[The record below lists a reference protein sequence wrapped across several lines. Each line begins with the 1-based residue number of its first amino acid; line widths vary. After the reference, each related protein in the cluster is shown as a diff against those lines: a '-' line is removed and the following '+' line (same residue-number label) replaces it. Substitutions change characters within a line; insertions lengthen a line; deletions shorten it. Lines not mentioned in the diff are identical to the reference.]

1 MSITL
6 NVPQYSVTEDTV
18 YWNDL
23 FEEHKNL
30 PMLCIGRD
38 SYIEET
44 QVEAGPDQDLL
55 YSIQVGR
62 YSSIARDTKMII
74 DLNHDYKR
82 VCQGRISGVVYQRPH
97 LIRRKGQVIIIMND
111 CWIGNGVIMLGGIKI
126 GNGAVV
132 AAGAVVTKD
141 VPPYAIVVG
150 NPAKVIGYR
159 FESEQI
165 AALNKIRWWNWTAEK
180 VRAASELLLD
190 EIDSFIERYLPQA
203 EQEIAR
209 IPQIEINPIEKILTG
224 EDKRL
229 LYIPDFEQDYPTYP
243 RVIDAFVSSY
253 ANTNCELLL
262 YVKEDAFVPDKLAV
276 LDRLFEQYADVDCYV
291 NVYVGNLEDER
302 GLFAQNDAYITN
314 RSLDN
319 VRHMDMADFY
329 GIPVISSVNLPIFT
343 EQDVQGMC
351 KL

>member
-1 MSITL
+1 MESARCKAFMYAADTGSFTKAAERLNYTPSGVSQLVGALENETGLTL
-6 NVPQYSVTEDTV
+6 LRRTRKGVTLTPDGEILLPAVREFLEKENRIYELAAEVKGLLVGSVT
-18 YWNDL
+18 
-23 FEEHKNL
+23 
-30 PMLCIGRD
+30 I
-38 SYIEET
+38 
-44 QVEAGPDQDLL
+44 AA
-55 YSIQVGR
+55 
-62 YSSIARDTKMII
+62 YSSISTHW
-74 DLNHDYKR
+74 LPE
-82 VCQGRISGVVYQRPH
+82 V
-97 LIRRKGQVIIIMND
+97 IR
-111 CWIGNGVIMLGGIKI
+111 
-126 GNGAVV
+126 
-132 AAGAVVTKD
+132 
-141 VPPYAIVVG
+141 
-150 NPAKVIGYR
+150 
-159 FESEQI
+159 
-165 AALNKIRWWNWTAEK
+165 
-180 VRAASELLLD
+180 
-190 EIDSFIERYLPQA
+190 
-203 EQEIAR
+203 
-209 IPQIEINPIEKILTG
+209 
-224 EDKRL
+224 
-229 LYIPDFEQDYPTYP
+229 DFEQDYPTYP

>member
-1 MSITL
+1 MRIKLNIPENSVQTDMPYMSDVL
-6 NVPQYSVTEDTV
+6 GEQ
-18 YWNDL
+18 
-23 FEEHKNL
+23 KNFPVL
-30 PMLCIGRD
+30 VIGRD
-38 SYIEET
+38 SYIEE
-44 QVEAGPDQDLL
+44 VWAEAVFDTNMI
-55 YSIQVGR
+55 YNVQVGR
-62 YSSIARDTKMII
+62 YTSIAGDVKMII

-97 LIRRKGQVIIIMND
+97 LIRRKGQVIIMND
-111 CWIGNGVIMLGGIKI
+111 CWIGNGVIMLGGITI

-141 VPPYAIVVG
+141 VPPYAIVAG

-159 FESEQI
+159 FEPEQI

-262 YVKEDAFVPDKLAV
+262 YVREDAFVPDKLAV
-276 LDRLFEQYADVDCYV
+276 LDRLFEKYADVDCYV

-302 GLFAQNDAYITN
+302 GLFAQSDAYITN

-319 VRHMDMADFY
+319 VKHMDMADFY
-329 GIPVISSVNLPIFT
+329 GIPVISSVDLPIFK
-343 EQDVQGMC
+343 EQC
-351 KL
+351 

>member
-97 LIRRKGQVIIIMND
+97 LIRRKGQVIIMND

-141 VPPYAIVVG
+141 VPPYAIVAG

-159 FESEQI
+159 FEPEQI

-229 LYIPDFEQDYPTYP
+229 LYIPDFDF
-243 RVIDAFVSSY
+243 RACFW
-253 ANTNCELLL
+253 
-262 YVKEDAFVPDKLAV
+262 V
-276 LDRLFEQYADVDCYV
+276 LKTR
-291 NVYVGNLEDER
+291 R
-302 GLFAQNDAYITN
+302 
-314 RSLDN
+314 
-319 VRHMDMADFY
+319 
-329 GIPVISSVNLPIFT
+329 PIRA
-343 EQDVQGMC
+343 
-351 KL
+351 

>member
-38 SYIEET
+38 SYIDET

-97 LIRRKGQVIIIMND
+97 LIRRKGQVIIMND

-141 VPPYAIVVG
+141 VPPYAIVAG
-150 NPAKVIGYR
+150 NPA
-159 FESEQI
+159 
-165 AALNKIRWWNWTAEK
+165 
-180 VRAASELLLD
+180 
-190 EIDSFIERYLPQA
+190 
-203 EQEIAR
+203 
-209 IPQIEINPIEKILTG
+209 
-224 EDKRL
+224 
-229 LYIPDFEQDYPTYP
+229 
-243 RVIDAFVSSY
+243 
-253 ANTNCELLL
+253 
-262 YVKEDAFVPDKLAV
+262 
-276 LDRLFEQYADVDCYV
+276 
-291 NVYVGNLEDER
+291 
-302 GLFAQNDAYITN
+302 
-314 RSLDN
+314 
-319 VRHMDMADFY
+319 
-329 GIPVISSVNLPIFT
+329 
-343 EQDVQGMC
+343 
-351 KL
+351 

>member
-1 MSITL
+1 MRIKLNISENSVQTDMPYMSDVL
-6 NVPQYSVTEDTV
+6 GEQ
-18 YWNDL
+18 
-23 FEEHKNL
+23 KNFPVL
-30 PMLCIGRD
+30 AIGRD
-38 SYIEET
+38 SYIEEAWADAVFDT
-44 QVEAGPDQDLL
+44 NMIYNV
-55 YSIQVGR
+55 QVGR
-62 YSSIARDTKMII
+62 YTSIAGDVKMII

-82 VCQGRISGVVYQRPH
+82 VCQGRISGVAYQRPH
-97 LIRRKGQVIIIMND
+97 LTRRKGQVIIMND
-111 CWIGNGVIMLGGIKI
+111 CWIGNGVIMLGGITI

-141 VPPYAIVVG
+141 VPPYAIVAG

-159 FESEQI
+159 FEPEQI

-190 EIDSFIERYLPQA
+190 EIDPFIERYLPEA

-209 IPQIEINPIEKILTG
+209 IPQVEINAIEKNFAG

-302 GLFAQNDAYITN
+302 GLFAQSDAYITN

-319 VRHMDMADFY
+319 VKHMDMADFY
-329 GIPVISSVNLPIFT
+329 GIPVISSVDRPIFK
-343 EQDVQGMC
+343 EQY
-351 KL
+351 

>member
-1 MSITL
+1 M
-6 NVPQYSVTEDTV
+6 
-18 YWNDL
+18 
-23 FEEHKNL
+23 
-30 PMLCIGRD
+30 
-38 SYIEET
+38 
-44 QVEAGPDQDLL
+44 
-55 YSIQVGR
+55 
-62 YSSIARDTKMII
+62 
-74 DLNHDYKR
+74 
-82 VCQGRISGVVYQRPH
+82 VYQRPH
-97 LIRRKGQVIIIMND
+97 LIRRKGQVIIMND
-111 CWIGNGVIMLGGIKI
+111 CWIGNGVIMLGGITI

-141 VPPYAIVVG
+141 VPPYAIVAG

-159 FESEQI
+159 FEPEQI

-190 EIDSFIERYLPQA
+190 EIDPFIERYLPQA

-276 LDRLFEQYADVDCYV
+276 LDRLFEKYADVDCYV

-302 GLFAQNDAYITN
+302 GLFAQSDAYITN

-319 VRHMDMADFY
+319 VKHMDMADFY
-329 GIPVISSVNLPIFT
+329 GIPVISSVDRPILIT
-343 EQDVQGMC
+343 EYI
-351 KL
+351 

>member
-1 MSITL
+1 MNRISVKVKADSWLTTAAKEIRRIQTRWGIPSQRKFAVLLGVNGRTL
-6 NVPQYSVTEDTV
+6 AKLYADPPDESLTYGSVQQMFSNLMISVWTEFNTTEDV
-18 YWNDL
+18 NQEL
-23 FEEHKNL
+23 K
-30 PMLCIGRD
+30 
-38 SYIEET
+38 
-44 QVEAGPDQDLL
+44 LL
-55 YSIQVGR
+55 
-62 YSSIARDTKMII
+62 
-74 DLNHDYKR
+74 N
-82 VCQGRISGVVYQRPH
+82 
-97 LIRRKGQVIIIMND
+97 
-111 CWIGNGVIMLGGIKI
+111 
-126 GNGAVV
+126 
-132 AAGAVVTKD
+132 
-141 VPPYAIVVG
+141 G

-159 FESEQI
+159 FEPEQI

>member
-1 MSITL
+1 MRIKLNIPENSVQTDMPYMSDVL
-6 NVPQYSVTEDTV
+6 GEQ
-18 YWNDL
+18 
-23 FEEHKNL
+23 KNFPVL
-30 PMLCIGRD
+30 VIGRD
-38 SYIEET
+38 SYIEE
-44 QVEAGPDQDLL
+44 VWAEAVFDTNMI
-55 YSIQVGR
+55 YNVQVGR
-62 YSSIARDTKMII
+62 YTSIAGDVKMII

-97 LIRRKGQVIIIMND
+97 LIRRKGQVIIMND
-111 CWIGNGVIMLGGIKI
+111 CWIGNGVIMLGGITI

-132 AAGAVVTKD
+132 AAGTVVTKD
-141 VPPYAIVVG
+141 VPPYAIVAG

-159 FESEQI
+159 FEPEQI

-190 EIDSFIERYLPQA
+190 EIDPFIERYLPQA

-262 YVKEDAFVPDKLAV
+262 YVREDAFVPDKLAV
-276 LDRLFEQYADVDCYV
+276 LDRLFEKYADVDCYV

-302 GLFAQNDAYITN
+302 GLFAQSDAYITN

-319 VRHMDMADFY
+319 VKHMDMADFY
-329 GIPVISSVNLPIFT
+329 GIPMISSVDLPIFK
-343 EQDVQGMC
+343 EQC
-351 KL
+351 

>member
-23 FEEHKNL
+23 FEEHKKL

-44 QVEAGPDQDLL
+44 QVEANPDQDLL
-55 YSIQVGR
+55 YNVQLGR

-82 VCQGRISGVVYQRPH
+82 VCQGRISGVAYQRPH
-97 LIRRKGQVIIIMND
+97 LIRRKGQVIIMND

-141 VPPYAIVVG
+141 VPPYAIVAG

-159 FESEQI
+159 FEPEQI

>member
-1 MSITL
+1 MML
-6 NVPQYSVTEDTV
+6 QVPQGSVAEDMV
-18 YWNDL
+18 YWNNPL
-23 FEEHKNL
+23 ETKKFF
-30 PMLCIGRD
+30 PMVSIGRD
-38 SYIEET
+38 SYMEET
-44 QVEAGPDQDLL
+44 QVEAALEDEPL
-55 YSIQVGR
+55 YNVQVGR
-62 YSSIARDTKMII
+62 YTSVARDTKMII

-82 VCQGRISGVVYQRPH
+82 VCQGRISGVAYQRPH
-97 LIRRKGQVIIIMND
+97 LTRRKGQVIIMND
-111 CWIGNGVIMLGGIKI
+111 CWIGNGVIMLGGITI

-141 VPPYAIVVG
+141 VPPYAIVAG

-159 FESEQI
+159 FEPEQI

-190 EIDSFIERYLPQA
+190 EIDPFIERYLPEA

-209 IPQIEINPIEKILTG
+209 IPQVEINSIEKNFAG

-302 GLFAQNDAYITN
+302 GLFAQSDAYITN

-319 VRHMDMADFY
+319 VKHMDMADFY
-329 GIPVISSVNLPIFT
+329 GISVISSVDRPMLIT
-343 EQDVQGMC
+343 EYI
-351 KL
+351 

>member
-1 MSITL
+1 MPIML
-6 NVPQYSVTEDTV
+6 NVPQYSVVEDTI
-18 YWNDL
+18 YWNDF
-23 FEEHKNL
+23 FEEQKSL
-30 PMLCIGRD
+30 PMLCVGRD
-38 SYIEET
+38 TYIEGT
-44 QVEAGPDQDLL
+44 QVEADPREDIL
-55 YSIQVGR
+55 YNVQVGR

-82 VCQGRISGVVYQRPH
+82 VSQGLITGVPNRKPH
-97 LIRRKGQVIIIMND
+97 LTRRKGQIIIMND
-111 CWIGNGVIMLGGIKI
+111 CWIGNGAIMLGGITI

-141 VPPYAIVVG
+141 VPAYAIVAG

-159 FESEQI
+159 FEPDQI
-165 AALNKIRWWNWTAEK
+165 EALNKIRWWNWSKEK
-180 VRAASELLLD
+180 VRAASNLLLD
-190 EIDSFIERYLPQA
+190 EIEPFIEKYLPEA
-203 EQEIAR
+203 EQEITR
-209 IPQIEINPIEKILTG
+209 IPQVEINSIEKNFAG

-243 RVIDAFVSSY
+243 RVIDAFVKSY

-262 YVKEDAFVPDKLAV
+262 YVREDAYVQDKLAI
-276 LDRLFEQYADVDCYV
+276 LDQLFEQYTEVDCYV
-291 NVYVGNLEDER
+291 NVYVGNLDDER
-302 GLFAQNDAYITN
+302 GLFAQSDAYITN

-343 EQDVQGMC
+343 EQNVQGMC

>member
-6 NVPQYSVTEDTV
+6 NVPQYSVAEDTV

-44 QVEAGPDQDLL
+44 KVEADPDQDIL

-62 YSSIARDTKMII
+62 YTSIARDTKMII

-82 VCQGRISGVVYQRPH
+82 ACQGRISGVSYRRPH
-97 LIRRKGQVIIIMND
+97 LIRRRGQIIIMND
-111 CWIGNGVIMLGGIKI
+111 CWIGNGVIMLGGITV
-126 GNGAVV
+126 GNGSVV

-141 VPPYAIVVG
+141 VPPYAIVAG

-159 FESEQI
+159 FEPAQI
-165 AALNKIRWWNWTAEK
+165 EALNKIRWWNWSEEK
-180 VRAASELLLD
+180 VRAASNLLPD
-190 EIDSFIERYLPQA
+190 EIDPFIEKYLPEA
-203 EQEIAR
+203 EEEITR
-209 IPQIEINPIEKILTG
+209 IPQVEINSIEKSFAG

-243 RVIDAFVSSY
+243 RVIDAFVKSY

-262 YVKEDAFVPDKLAV
+262 YVREDAFVQDKLAI
-276 LDRLFEQYADVDCYV
+276 LDQLFEPYAEVDCYV
-291 NVYVGNLEDER
+291 NVYVGNLDDER
-302 GLFAQNDAYITN
+302 GLFAQSDAYITN

-329 GIPVISSVNLPIFT
+329 GIPIISAFNLPIFT
-343 EQDVQGMC
+343 ERNIQGMC

>member
-1 MSITL
+1 
-6 NVPQYSVTEDTV
+6 
-18 YWNDL
+18 
-23 FEEHKNL
+23 
-30 PMLCIGRD
+30 
-38 SYIEET
+38 
-44 QVEAGPDQDLL
+44 
-55 YSIQVGR
+55 
-62 YSSIARDTKMII
+62 MII

-97 LIRRKGQVIIIMND
+97 LIRRKGQVIIMND
-111 CWIGNGVIMLGGIKI
+111 CWIGNGVIMLGGITI

-141 VPPYAIVVG
+141 VPPYAIVAG

-159 FESEQI
+159 FEPEQI

-190 EIDSFIERYLPQA
+190 EIDPFIERYLPQA

-262 YVKEDAFVPDKLAV
+262 YVREDAFVPDKLAV
-276 LDRLFEQYADVDCYV
+276 LDRLFEKYADVDCYV

-302 GLFAQNDAYITN
+302 GLFAQSDAYITN

-319 VRHMDMADFY
+319 VKHMDMADFY
-329 GIPVISSVNLPIFT
+329 GIPVISSVDLPIFK
-343 EQDVQGMC
+343 EQC
-351 KL
+351 

>member
-82 VCQGRISGVVYQRPH
+82 VCQGRISGVAYQRPH
-97 LIRRKGQVIIIMND
+97 LTRRKGQIVIMND
-111 CWIGNGVIMLGGIKI
+111 CWIGNGVIMLGGITI

-141 VPPYAIVVG
+141 VPAYAIVAG

-159 FESEQI
+159 FEPEQI
-165 AALNKIRWWNWTAEK
+165 AALNKIRWWNWAAEE

-190 EIDSFIERYLPQA
+190 EIDPFIERYLPEA
-203 EQEIAR
+203 EQEITR
-209 IPQIEINPIEKILTG
+209 IPQIEINSIEKIFLVKING
-224 EDKRL
+224 CCIFRIL
-229 LYIPDFEQDYPTYP
+229 NRIIQLI
-243 RVIDAFVSSY
+243 RV
-253 ANTNCELLL
+253 
-262 YVKEDAFVPDKLAV
+262 
-276 LDRLFEQYADVDCYV
+276 
-291 NVYVGNLEDER
+291 
-302 GLFAQNDAYITN
+302 
-314 RSLDN
+314 
-319 VRHMDMADFY
+319 
-329 GIPVISSVNLPIFT
+329 
-343 EQDVQGMC
+343 
-351 KL
+351 

>member
-1 MSITL
+1 
-6 NVPQYSVTEDTV
+6 
-18 YWNDL
+18 
-23 FEEHKNL
+23 
-30 PMLCIGRD
+30 
-38 SYIEET
+38 
-44 QVEAGPDQDLL
+44 
-55 YSIQVGR
+55 
-62 YSSIARDTKMII
+62 
-74 DLNHDYKR
+74 
-82 VCQGRISGVVYQRPH
+82 
-97 LIRRKGQVIIIMND
+97 MND
-111 CWIGNGVIMLGGIKI
+111 CWIGNGVIMLGGITI

-141 VPPYAIVVG
+141 VPPYAIVAG
-150 NPAKVIGYR
+150 NPANVIGYR
-159 FESEQI
+159 FEPAQI

-190 EIDSFIERYLPQA
+190 EIDPFIERYLPEA
-203 EQEIAR
+203 EQKIAR
-209 IPQIEINPIEKILTG
+209 IPQVEINSIEKNFAG

-302 GLFAQNDAYITN
+302 GLFAQSDAYITN

-319 VRHMDMADFY
+319 VKHMDMADFY
-329 GIPVISSVNLPIFT
+329 GIPVISSVDRPIFK
-343 EQDVQGMC
+343 EQY
-351 KL
+351 